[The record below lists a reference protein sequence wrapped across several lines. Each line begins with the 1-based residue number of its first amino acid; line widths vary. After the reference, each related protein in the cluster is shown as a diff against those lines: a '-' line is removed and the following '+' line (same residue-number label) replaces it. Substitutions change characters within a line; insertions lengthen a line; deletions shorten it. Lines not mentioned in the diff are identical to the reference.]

1 MLLKD
6 EEELKLSAQQASLLK
21 QELAGAQSHGEARG
35 KQAQQEQ
42 MQLQRLEQ
50 RFASLQGQ
58 ADEQTSQTRYADVIG
73 TMTDVIDLAH
83 GTMFT

>member
-21 QELAGAQSHGEARG
+21 QQVAGAQSYGEARG

-58 ADEQTSQTRYADVIG
+58 ADEQTSQTRYTDVIG
-73 TMTDVIDLAH
+73 TMTRVIDLAH
-83 GTMFT
+83 GTMST